1 MARVERR
8 FQMLLTEE
16 EFELLRTEAE
26 KRDLSASEL
35 LRSCF
40 RNEIFKSDSYQR
52 LEALR
57 ELSKIYPEAKV

>member
-26 KRDLSASEL
+26 KRDMSASEM
-35 LRSCF
+35 LRTCF
-40 RNEIFKSDSYQR
+40 RNEVFRSDSYQR
-52 LEALR
+52 LEALK
-57 ELSKIYPEAKV
+57 ELTKIYSDTSA

>member
-26 KRDLSASEL
+26 KRELSASEL
-35 LRSCF
+35 LRTCF
-40 RNEIFKSDSYQR
+40 RNEIFRSDSYQR

-57 ELSKIYPEAKV
+57 ELTKIYPEPSP

>member
-57 ELSKIYPEAKV
+57 ELSKIYPEGKI